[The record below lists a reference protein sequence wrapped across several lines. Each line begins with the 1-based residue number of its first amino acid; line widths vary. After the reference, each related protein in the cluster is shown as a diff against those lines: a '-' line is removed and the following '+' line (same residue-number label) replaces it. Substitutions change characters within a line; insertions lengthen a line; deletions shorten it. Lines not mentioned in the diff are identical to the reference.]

1 MKSLLLAFGA
11 QLAAGLPAAN
21 DDAFPTLGLANITRI
36 GMSDIKGRSLSGPFL
51 GVDFPDP
58 SIIFGDGSWKA
69 YATSSNG
76 KSIPVA
82 TSPDT
87 FSWTLTGNDALPN
100 PGSWVDPNDRG
111 IWAPDVQ
118 KNDAGTYVRAYG
130 NWTMVWGLYVPPKSS
145 QTLSRH
151 RILIPVITVYYTAH
165 RNGGSH
171 CIGAATSATAL
182 GPFTP
187 QAQPLICNDAG
198 GGVIDA
204 SGYDDGVN
212 RWILWKVDG
221 NSLGGATTCQGGTPS
236 GAYKPTP
243 IMIQRMARDALTLL
257 DGPSKILDNEGASNN
272 GVVEAP
278 SLYKIGDGNYILFYS
293 AHCYSSDDYDI
304 EYAFSSTING
314 AYTNRGILLRSVDN
328 KGIWGPGGL
337 DIDPN
342 GKSVVFHGRL
352 NANNGNGARELYSAS
367 LTINGRSV
375 SY

>member
-1 MKSLLLAFGA
+1 MKLFIHALAVG
-11 QLAAGLPAAN
+11 LAACFPASPEALPTIELVN
-21 DDAFPTLGLANITRI
+21 VTKVDMTNGIQGRTLA
-36 GMSDIKGRSLSGPFL
+36 GPL
-51 GVDFPDP
+51 MGVDFPDP
-58 SIIFGDGSWKA
+58 GLIWGDGSWKA

-76 KSIPVA
+76 KMVPVA

-87 FSWTLTGNDALPN
+87 FSWTFTGNDALPN
-100 PGSWVDPNDRG
+100 PGSWVSPTDRS

-118 KNDAGTYVRAYG
+118 KNDAG
-130 NWTMVWGLYVPPKSS
+130 LYVM
-145 QTLSRH
+145 
-151 RILIPVITVYYTAH
+151 YYTA
-165 RNGGSH
+165 RQNGGNH
-171 CIGAATSATAL
+171 CIGVATSTTAL

-187 QAQPLICNDAG
+187 NSSPLICDAAG
-198 GGVIDA
+198 GGAIDA

-236 GAYKPTP
+236 GSYTPTP
-243 IMIQRMARDALTLL
+243 IRIQQVARDAVTLI
-257 DGPSKILDNEGASNN
+257 GSPKTILDNEGASND

-278 SLYKIGDGNYILFYS
+278 SVYKIADGNFILFYS

-304 EYAFSSTING
+304 EYAFSSTIDG
-314 AYTNRGILLRSVDN
+314 SYTNRGILLRTASNV
-328 KGIWGPGGL
+328 GIYGPGGL

-352 NANNGNGARELYSAS
+352 AANQGGGGTREMYSGE
-367 LTINGRSV
+367 LVINGRAV